1 MLRRLSAD
9 DPRFRRLDFA
19 PGLNLLVADTTE
31 LSGEQD
37 SRNGTGKSSMVELL
51 HFLLGA
57 RADKKSLPARKA
69 LRNIAFSLELDW
81 SATHRGRLS
90 VTRTGAR
97 PETVRLSQD
106 VEAEGRTY
114 RDSLFDIDIAN
125 PVDIPA
131 ARWTKLIEEGIFG
144 LRGEHP
150 GLSGRTMLSF
160 LIRRVSSHAFNTP
173 TRTYGQQSEA
183 DAATNLA
190 YLLGLDW
197 KLAAGYREISAR
209 EATRRQLRQAV
220 NDPVWGRIVG
230 STSELR
236 GQITLAE
243 EEVRRLEEQIKA
255 FRVVPQYEELKRRA
269 DEIDHSIR
277 ALNSQDAIDR
287 RNLSDLRAAVR
298 DTTDGDVRY
307 LEPVYREL
315 GILLGGQVRRRF
327 DDVKG
332 FHESIVRNRR
342 RYLAEEI
349 ETLEARLADRATERE
364 GLGAELQ
371 RVLRT
376 LDEGGAL
383 EALTALQQALA
394 QKQASMEALRHR
406 YEAAQTLEASSLEIK
421 AKRVSLQRALT
432 DDLDERVRQTGEA
445 TVLFS
450 EFAQRLYGPGR
461 QAYLEFDAGPSSLRI
476 VPHVDSDDSRGIG
489 NMVIFCFDLTVAVVA
504 HRHGRGPD
512 FLVHDSHLFDGVD
525 DRQLRDALE
534 LAAEVVEREGMQ
546 YIATLNSDDLE
557 KAERKGY
564 ADTHRVL
571 PVRLTDA
578 YEDGGIFGFRF

>member
-9 DPRFRRLDFA
+9 DPRFRSLEFA
-19 PGLNLLVADTTE
+19 PGLNILVADTTSV
-31 LSGEQD
+31 SGEKD
-37 SRNGTGKSSMVELL
+37 SRNGTGKSSTVELL

-57 RADKKSLPARKA
+57 RVDKKSLAARKA
-69 LRNIAFSLELDW
+69 LKEIEFSLELDW
-81 SATHRGRLS
+81 PGATGGRVS
-90 VTRTGAR
+90 VTRSGAR
-97 PETVRLSQD
+97 PENVLLDKNIESD
-106 VEAEGRTY
+106 SEAI
-114 RDSLFDIDIAN
+114 FDFGGPAE
-125 PVDIPA
+125 IPM
-131 ARWTKLIEEGIFG
+131 ARWTKLIEANLFG
-144 LRGEHP
+144 LKGDYQ

-160 LIRRVSSHAFNTP
+160 LIRRILSHAFNTA
-173 TRTYGQQSEA
+173 TRTYPQQPEA
-183 DAATNLA
+183 DAAANLA

-197 KLAAGYREISAR
+197 KLASAYREISAR

-236 GQITLAE
+236 GQITIAE
-243 EEVRRLEEQIKA
+243 EDVRRLEEQIKT
-255 FRVVPQYEELKRRA
+255 FRVVPQYEELKQRA
-269 DEIDHSIR
+269 DEIDGSIR
-277 ALNSQDAIDR
+277 SFNSRDAIDR
-287 RNLSDLRAAVR
+287 RNLADLKAAVSE
-298 DTTDGDVRY
+298 TTDGDVRY

-315 GILLGGQVRRRF
+315 GILLGDQVRQRF

-349 ETLEARLADRATERE
+349 ESIEERLMARVAQRETL
-364 GLGAELQ
+364 GVELQ

-394 QKQASMEALRHR
+394 QKQASVEALRHR
-406 YEAAQTLEASSLEIK
+406 YAAAQMLEASALEIK
-421 AKRVSLQRALT
+421 AKRVDLQRALKN
-432 DDLDERVRQTGEA
+432 DLGERARQTGEA

-461 QAYLEFDAGPSSLRI
+461 QAYLEFDAGPSSLKI

-489 NMVIFCFDLTVAVVA
+489 NMVIFCFDLTMAVVA

-534 LAAEVVEREGMQ
+534 LAAEVAAREGMQ
-546 YIATLNSDDLE
+546 YIASLNSDDLE

-564 ADTHRVL
+564 DPSGKAL
-571 PVRLTDA
+571 AVRLTDA
-578 YEDGGIFGFRF
+578 YEDGGLFGFRF

>member
-9 DPRFRRLDFA
+9 DPRFRSLDFA
-19 PGLNLLVADTTE
+19 PGLNILVADTTE
-31 LSGEQD
+31 MSGEKD
-37 SRNGTGKSSMVELL
+37 SRNGTGKSSTVELL

-57 RADKKSLPARKA
+57 RVDKKGLAARKA
-69 LRNIAFSLELDW
+69 LKDIEFSLELDW
-81 SATHRGRLS
+81 PEATGGRLIVS
-90 VTRTGAR
+90 RTGAR
-97 PETVRLSQD
+97 PETVMLD
-106 VEAEGRTY
+106 TNVESDSEAIFDHSGPAE
-114 RDSLFDIDIAN
+114 
-125 PVDIPA
+125 IPM
-131 ARWTKLIEEGIFG
+131 ARWTKLIEANLFG
-144 LRGEHP
+144 LKGDHQ

-160 LIRRVSSHAFNTP
+160 LIRRISSHAFNTA
-173 TRTYGQQSEA
+173 TRTYTQQPEA
-183 DAATNLA
+183 DAAANLA

-197 KLAAGYREISAR
+197 KLASGYREISAR

-236 GQITLAE
+236 GQITVAE
-243 EEVRRLEEQIKA
+243 EDMRRLQEQIKA
-255 FRVVPQYEELKRRA
+255 FRVVPQFEELKRRA
-269 DEIDHSIR
+269 DEIDGCIR
-277 ALNSQDAIDR
+277 SLNSRDAIDR
-287 RNLSDLRAAVR
+287 RNLTDLRASVSE
-298 DTTDGDVRY
+298 TTDGDVRY
-307 LEPVYREL
+307 LEPVYQEL
-315 GILLGGQVRRRF
+315 GVLLGDQVRRRF

-349 ETLEARLADRATERE
+349 ESIEARLTARAAERE
-364 GLGAELQ
+364 TLGVELQ

-394 QKQASMEALRHR
+394 QKQASVEALRHR
-406 YEAAQTLEASSLEIK
+406 YDAAQMLEASALEIK
-421 AKRVSLQRALT
+421 AKRVDLQRALKN
-432 DDLDERVRQTGEA
+432 DLGERARQTGEA

-461 QAYLEFDAGPSSLRI
+461 QAFLEFDAGPSSLKI
-476 VPHVDSDDSRGIG
+476 VPHVDSDGSRGIG
-489 NMVIFCFDLTVAVVA
+489 NMVIFCFDLTMAVVA

-534 LAAEVVEREGMQ
+534 LAAEVAAREGMQ

-557 KAERKGY
+557 KAERKGFDPSGK
-564 ADTHRVL
+564 AL
-571 PVRLTDA
+571 AVRLKDE
-578 YEDGGIFGFRF
+578 YEDGGLFGFRF

>member
-9 DPRFRRLDFA
+9 DPRFRHLDFA
-19 PGLNLLVADTTE
+19 PGLNLLVAETTE
-31 LSGEQD
+31 ISGEKD

-69 LRNIAFSLELDW
+69 LRDIAFSLELDW
-81 SATHRGRLS
+81 PGTDSGRLT
-90 VTRTGAR
+90 VTRSGAR
-97 PETVRLSQD
+97 PEVVRLSQD
-106 VEAEGRTY
+106 IVANGPGG
-114 RDSLFDIDIAN
+114 DSLFDAGIAG
-125 PVDIPA
+125 PVDIPV
-131 ARWTKLIEEGIFG
+131 ARWTKLIESSLFG
-144 LRGEHP
+144 LRGDHP

-160 LIRRVSSHAFNTP
+160 LIRRISSHAFNSP
-173 TRTYGQQSEA
+173 TRTYSQQSEA

-230 STSELR
+230 STAELR
-236 GQITLAE
+236 GQMTIAE
-243 EEVRRLEEQIKA
+243 EDVRRLEEQIKS

-269 DEIDHSIR
+269 DEIDREIR
-277 ALNSQDAIDR
+277 NLNSIDTIDR
-287 RNLSDLRAAVR
+287 RNLSDLRDAVR
-298 DTTDGDVRY
+298 DTTDGDVKY

-315 GILLGGQVRRRF
+315 GIVLGEQIKRRF
-327 DDVKG
+327 DDVKD
-332 FHESIVRNRR
+332 FHRSIVRNRQ

-349 ETLEARLADRATERE
+349 DSVETQLEVRATLREALGEELQHVMRTLE
-364 GLGAELQ
+364 
-371 RVLRT
+371 
-376 LDEGGAL
+376 EGGAL

-394 QKQASMEALRHR
+394 QKQASVEALRHR
-406 YEAAQTLEASSLEIK
+406 YEAAQTLEASALEIK
-421 AKRVSLQRALT
+421 AKRVSLQRALK
-432 DDLDERVRQTGEA
+432 DDLDERGRQTSEA

-450 EFAQRLYGPGR
+450 AFAQRLYGSGR

-476 VPHVDSDDSRGIG
+476 VPHVDSDDSRGIS
-489 NMVIFCFDLTVAVVA
+489 NMVIFCFDLAVAVVA
-504 HRHGRGPD
+504 KRHGRGPD

-534 LAAEVVEREGMQ
+534 LAAEVMEQESMQ

-564 ADTHRVL
+564 NSKGKVL
-571 PVRLTDA
+571 PVRLFDEF
-578 YEDGGIFGFRF
+578 EDGGLFGFRF